1 MFELPIA
8 IVEDLRG
15 HSTETVEELERLL
28 ATKAPLRPEPTRPNF
43 YEVDGGDRVFY
54 IYVATGKVWLL
65 ATWRHENGGL
75 RPAQR
80 VA

>member
-1 MFELPIA
+1 MFELPIP
-8 IVEDLRG
+8 IVEDLRD
-15 HSTETVEELERLL
+15 HPAETVEELKQLL
-28 ATKAPLRPEPTRPNF
+28 AAKAPLRPEPARPNF
-43 YEVDGGDRVFY
+43 FEVEGSDRVFY